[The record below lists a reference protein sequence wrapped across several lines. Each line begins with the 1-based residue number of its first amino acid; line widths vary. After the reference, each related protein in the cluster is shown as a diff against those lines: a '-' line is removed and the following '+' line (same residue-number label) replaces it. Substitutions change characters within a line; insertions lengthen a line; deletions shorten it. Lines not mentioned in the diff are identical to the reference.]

1 MTRAERCRAKAADC
15 ERRAHEARD
24 AVMKKVL
31 EDVARSW
38 TRLATFIDEGALPST
53 FAHKIRG
60 GDRARLH

>member
-1 MTRAERCRAKAADC
+1 
-15 ERRAHEARD
+15 
-24 AVMKKVL
+24 MKKVL